1 MTDFINWVL
10 FPQTSQLM
18 YMVGMICV
26 LTSSMKNSVFQVRKV
41 TVEAFNM
48 HNQLDT
54 KYQQIYLNKLLKC
67 IWSNE
72 EKI

>member
-10 FPQTSQLM
+10 FPLTSQLM
-18 YMVGMICV
+18 YMVGMMRV

-41 TVEAFNM
+41 ALNAFNM
-48 HNQLDT
+48 HSQLDT
-54 KYQQIYLNKLLKC
+54 KRQQIYLNRLLKC